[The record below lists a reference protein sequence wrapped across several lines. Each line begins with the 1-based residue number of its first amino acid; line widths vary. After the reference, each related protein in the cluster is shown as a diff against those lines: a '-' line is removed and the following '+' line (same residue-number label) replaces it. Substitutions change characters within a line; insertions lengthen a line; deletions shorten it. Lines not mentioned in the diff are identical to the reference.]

1 MQTLTEVL
9 HPLLNGEVSLSDL
22 DPHTRQ
28 ALDLYAHFRASALT
42 DLPPEQIKA
51 EIEKI
56 PESVRELV
64 RYKARRLYEK
74 RFLPIP
80 RP

>member
-1 MQTLTEVL
+1 MESLTNRL
-9 HPLLNGEVSLSDL
+9 RPLLSGAVALDDL
-22 DPHTRQ
+22 DTHTRQ
-28 ALDLYAHFRASALT
+28 ALDIYAHFRASALI

-51 EIEKI
+51 EIEKM

-80 RP
+80 HP